1 MPLNQNHVHILSRM
15 FENRRFTFN
24 ERDYHKYIHD
34 LERSNSSETDE

>member
-15 FENRRFTFN
+15 LDERRCTFN
-24 ERDYHKYIHD
+24 EKEFHRYIHD